1 MEWCQTT
8 LVKEVG
14 VTTTLQESMQDVLTL
29 LVAPTCS
36 GSNMKGSHVLS
47 VCFIRRGHFWSG
59 ARVGGGGG
67 GGGGG
72 GSRGGGVSSGF
83 GSKESTDNGNR
94 VTARS
99 LCCKVE
105 RRVAL
110 VIFGRLGK
118 RGEEQEEQE
127 VVKDEVKEA
136 GTKKKI
142 GQGR

>member
-1 MEWCQTT
+1 
-8 LVKEVG
+8 
-14 VTTTLQESMQDVLTL
+14 
-29 LVAPTCS
+29 
-36 GSNMKGSHVLS
+36 MKGSHVLS
-47 VCFIRRGHFWSG
+47 VCFIRRGHFWS
-59 ARVGGGGG
+59 
-67 GGGGG
+67 G

-127 VVKDEVKEA
+127 EQEVVKDEVKEA